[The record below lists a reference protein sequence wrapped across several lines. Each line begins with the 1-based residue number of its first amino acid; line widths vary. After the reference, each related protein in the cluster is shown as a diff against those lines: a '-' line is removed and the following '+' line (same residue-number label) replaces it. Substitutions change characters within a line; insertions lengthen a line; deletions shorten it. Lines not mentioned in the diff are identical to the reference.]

1 MDDAAD
7 ILALKDAYEQLQ
19 SWTPIVEFGPLRA
32 YHPSHHAEAQRLW
45 REVIDPAVRQTDDTQ
60 TLDAHGTY
68 RARAASP
75 WHAYFYL
82 RAQQQHVFR
91 AGRPLRAP
99 PAPDAGVVGEH
110 LFFRGQR
117 CASWPFHSSLR
128 RRDAVTAAAER
139 RAAFALSEYFRYT
152 FIADADVASGTGR
165 CFAQHYGIATDLV
178 DVSCDPGI
186 AIWFA
191 THPYPS
197 SCPDGEPDAVV
208 RAVSWAGQRDDA
220 PVKCLLAPPFVRNVY
235 TQRGLFLDT
244 SSTNGEL
251 TAGLRLE
258 VTFPRETVGGEFR
271 VRRSGVDIDVWPE
284 PDAAEQ
290 ALIAWARGI
299 AAEADDDAGVGDRVA
314 QAREG
319 DAWPRFWLD
328 RELYEHDRQ
337 VEEWLTI
344 LDWVLPSTCV
354 TALPVA
360 SAQGP
365 MQYEVLEP
373 KVRALVR
380 ANPTFF
386 TALVSATEGADFS
399 RHEVLRQVIVVARG
413 ILDQP

>member
-1 MDDAAD
+1 M
-7 ILALKDAYEQLQ
+7 
-19 SWTPIVEFGPLRA
+19 
-32 YHPSHHAEAQRLW
+32 
-45 REVIDPAVRQTDDTQ
+45 
-60 TLDAHGTY
+60 
-68 RARAASP
+68 
-75 WHAYFYL
+75 
-82 RAQQQHVFR
+82 
-91 AGRPLRAP
+91 
-99 PAPDAGVVGEH
+99 
-110 LFFRGQR
+110 
-117 CASWPFHSSLR
+117 
-128 RRDAVTAAAER
+128 
-139 RAAFALSEYFRYT
+139 
-152 FIADADVASGTGR
+152 
-165 CFAQHYGIATDLV
+165 
-178 DVSCDPGI
+178 
-186 AIWFA
+186 
-191 THPYPS
+191 HPYPS

-220 PVKCLLAPPFVRNVY
+220 PVTCLLAPPFVRNVY

-258 VTFPRETVGGEFR
+258 VTFPRETVGGEFQ

-290 ALIAWARGI
+290 ALIGWARGI
-299 AAEADDDAGVGDRVA
+299 AAEAGDDAGVGDRVA

-354 TALPVA
+354 TALPVV

-386 TALVSATEGADFS
+386 MALVSATEDADFS